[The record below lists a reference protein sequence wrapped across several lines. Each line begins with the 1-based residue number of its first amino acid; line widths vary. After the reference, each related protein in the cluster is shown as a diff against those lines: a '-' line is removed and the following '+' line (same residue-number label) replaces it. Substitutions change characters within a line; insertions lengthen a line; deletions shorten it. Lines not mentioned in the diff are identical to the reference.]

1 MNMNVSL
8 IMPDTVEYC
17 YKSVNRTCLRTT
29 RSHGVRVLLYAFGAM
44 AVLVTMFG
52 NLLVTVAIS
61 HFRQLHT
68 PTNYLVRSLAI
79 ADFLLGC
86 MVMPYSLTRSIENCW
101 YLGDLFCKFQASFD
115 FMLCASSI
123 FHLCFISV
131 DRYYAVCDPLKY
143 KTRITFHTVLIM
155 ILISWI
161 IPAFVGFGMIFL
173 ELNLIE
179 IREFYYKNISCY
191 GGCILVMGKLCSV
204 IYSIVSFYFPGFIML
219 CIYTKIY
226 VVATKQARA
235 INDIARQLQSVRENK
250 SIASQTSETKA
261 AKTLGIVMGVF
272 LMCWTPYFTCNFIDP
287 FIGHTTPPL
296 MFDAFFWLGYLNSA
310 FNPVIYAFFYS
321 WFRKALKIILTFKIF
336 RTDSSRINL
345 F

>member
-1 MNMNVSL
+1 MNASL
-8 IMPDTVEYC
+8 GSPETVEHC
-17 YKSVNRTCLRTT
+17 YKFVDKPCLRTI
-29 RSHGVRVLLYAFGAM
+29 RSHGLRASLYAFGAL
-44 AVLVTMFG
+44 AILVTMFG
-52 NLLVTVAIS
+52 NMLVIISIS
-61 HFRQLHT
+61 HFKQLHT
-68 PTNYLVRSLAI
+68 PTNYLVLSLAI

-86 MVMPYSLTRSIENCW
+86 MVMPYSLIRSIENCW
-101 YLGDLFCKFQASFD
+101 YLGDLFCKLQASFD
-115 FMLCASSI
+115 FMLCAASI

-143 KTRITFHTVLIM
+143 KTRITFHIVLIM

-161 IPAFVGFGMIFL
+161 LSAFVGFGMICL

-179 IREFYYKNISCY
+179 IRDFYYKEIFCS
-191 GGCILVMGKLCSV
+191 GGCTLVMGKLCSV

-226 VVATKQARA
+226 FVATKQARA
-235 INDIARQLQSVRENK
+235 INDITRQVHSIKENK
-250 SIASQTSETKA
+250 NITSQTSERKA

-272 LMCWTPYFTCNFIDP
+272 LMCWTPYFTCNFLDP
-287 FIGHTTPPL
+287 FIAHTTPPL
-296 MFDAFFWLGYLNSA
+296 MFDTFFWLGYLNSA

-336 RTDSSRINL
+336 TTDSSRINL